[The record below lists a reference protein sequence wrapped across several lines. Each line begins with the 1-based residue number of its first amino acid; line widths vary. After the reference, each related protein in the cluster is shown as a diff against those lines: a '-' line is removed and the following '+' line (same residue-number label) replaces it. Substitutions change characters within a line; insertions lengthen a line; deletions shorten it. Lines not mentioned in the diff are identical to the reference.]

1 MKTATLS
8 VSTRTQTGKSAA
20 KHARQSGLVPAV
32 IYGRGRENANVT
44 VALDELKRLLHTSH
58 EGALVELAI
67 DGAKKTVRA
76 MIKEISRDALN
87 GEYLH
92 LDFMTIAAGEKLEI
106 NVPLRLEGEAPGVRE
121 GGVLNIVHYE
131 IPLLC
136 DVDSIPDEIVLDISE
151 AHIGFVFRAGDLVLP
166 PGTSLEHHLQTDD
179 AIYTVRAPHIE
190 IPKVEEVA
198 EEEVE
203 GEPELVGKSEE
214 EEEKGKEEEKE
225 E

>member
-20 KHARQSGLVPAV
+20 KHIRQSGLVPAV

-44 VALDELKRLLHTSH
+44 VALDELRKFLHTSH

-67 DGAKKTVRA
+67 DGDKKTVRA
-76 MIKEISRDALN
+76 MIKEISRDALS

-106 NVPLRLEGEAPGVRE
+106 NVPLKLEGEAPGVRE
-121 GGVLNIVHYE
+121 GGVLNIVYYE

-136 DVDSIPDEIVLDISE
+136 DVDSIPDEIILDISE
-151 AHIGFVFRAGDLVLP
+151 AHIGFVFRAGDLALP
-166 PGTSLEHHLQTDD
+166 PGTSLSHHLHADD

-190 IPKVEEVA
+190 VPKVEEVA
-198 EEEVE
+198 EEEEGE
-203 GEPELVGKSEE
+203 GEPELVGEA
-214 EEEKGKEEEKE
+214 EEEKE
-225 E
+225 KEEGKEE